1 MIKSWHFKY
10 HRCSNLPG
18 RHTDCWD
25 YSKFVKIPR
34 FHTLHFI
41 LASNLNFQHLSYFFA
56 SRLVL
61 IFACGFDCSVL
72 VLILLKKNLHEL
84 PIQSRWLGRLQR
96 KIKLIWFWGIWME
109 VCPATYFCCHIL
121 GQSKPNKVKWKQR
134 DWSRIKMRNIG
145 EIM

>member
-1 MIKSWHFKY
+1 M
-10 HRCSNLPG
+10 
-18 RHTDCWD
+18 
-25 YSKFVKIPR
+25 SKFLDS
-34 FHTLHFI
+34 TLCI
-41 LASNLNFQHLSYFFA
+41 LILTSNLNFQHLSYFFA

-61 IFACGFDCSVL
+61 IFACGFDCCVL

-96 KIKLIWFWGIWME
+96 KIKLIWFWGIWMD

-145 EIM
+145 KNTISLNRSLPNCQTKYN